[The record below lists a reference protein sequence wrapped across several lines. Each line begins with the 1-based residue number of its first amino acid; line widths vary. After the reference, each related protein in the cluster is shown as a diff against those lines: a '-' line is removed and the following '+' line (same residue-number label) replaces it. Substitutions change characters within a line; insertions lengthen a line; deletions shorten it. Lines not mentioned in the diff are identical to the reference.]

1 MPRQILSRLNAARR
15 LARDFR
21 TALKLQ
27 QQHRLAEAE
36 RLYRSVLDR
45 NPDHAQALYNL
56 GLLRIRQGR
65 LDGAIELFERAL
77 DRQPVFPE
85 AHNAAGIALRLSNR
99 HQEALDH
106 YQKALAAKPDY
117 AEVENNIGL
126 ALRALD
132 RQVEAIAHYQR
143 ALAIRPDYAE
153 AENNLGA
160 AWRALHRYDE
170 AARHYRQALTLNPA
184 SAAAHGNL
192 SAALQLQGRHDEA
205 LIHAERALAL
215 APGFAEA
222 HHGRGTILRTLGRL
236 DEARQAL
243 ERAIDLAP
251 RRAEFYRSLA
261 EAKHFTDDD
270 PHRALI
276 ETLARDM
283 TALPAEDRV
292 HLHFAL
298 GKVYDDLG
306 WHERAFSH
314 LTAGNAQK
322 RGQLLYNEEAV
333 LGRLDRFR
341 TLFSAE
347 VMRER
352 SGEGEPSPAPIFI
365 IGMPRSGTSLAE
377 QMLASHPEI
386 HGAGELGDFEAAVAA
401 LGGADGVPA
410 DIGPV
415 ELRAI
420 GADYLARV
428 TVLAPRARR
437 ITDKMP
443 ANFRFAGLIHL
454 ALPEARII
462 HMRRDPVDT
471 CLSCFSILFGGDQP
485 FAYDLGELGRYYAAY
500 QRLMQHWRAVLPPGV
515 MLDVQYET
523 LVGDFEAEAR
533 RMLAHCGL
541 EWDEACRDFHK
552 TQRPVHTA
560 SAVQVRQPLYR
571 SSIGRWRP
579 PEEALRPLLDALA
592 GADPAG

>member
-1 MPRQILSRLNAARR
+1 MPRHLLTRLNTARK
-15 LARDFR
+15 LTRDFR
-21 TALKLQ
+21 QALALQ
-27 QQHRLAEAE
+27 QQQRLAQAE
-36 RLYRSVLDR
+36 RVYASILER

-56 GLLRIRQGR
+56 GLLCVRQGR
-65 LDGAIELFERAL
+65 LDEAIVLFERAL
-77 DRQPVFPE
+77 DRQPIFPE
-85 AHNAAGIALRLSNR
+85 AHNAVGIALRLSNR
-99 HQEALDH
+99 HEEALEH

-132 RQVEAIAHYQR
+132 RQAESIAHYQR

-170 AARHYRQALTLNPA
+170 AARHYRQALALNPA

-192 SAALQLQGRHDEA
+192 SAALQLLGRHEEA
-205 LIHAERALAL
+205 LTHAERALAL

-276 ETLARDM
+276 ETLAGDM
-283 TALPAEDRV
+283 AALPAEDRV

-306 WHERAFSH
+306 EHKRAFSH
-314 LTAGNAQK
+314 LLAGNALK
-322 RGQLLYNEEAV
+322 RRQLAYDEAAV
-333 LGRLDRFR
+333 LGRLNRFR

-347 VMRER
+347 IIGER
-352 SGEGEPSPAPIFI
+352 AGQGEPSPAPIFI
-365 IGMPRSGTSLAE
+365 IGMPRSGTSLVE
-377 QMLASHPEI
+377 QMLASHPKI

-401 LGGADGVPA
+401 LGASDGVPV
-410 DIGPV
+410 DIGPA
-415 ELRAI
+415 ELREI
-420 GADYLARV
+420 GSDYLARV
-428 TVLAPRARR
+428 AARVPQAER

-454 ALPEARII
+454 ALPGARII
-462 HMRRDPVDT
+462 HMQRDPVDT

-500 QRLMQHWRAVLPPGV
+500 QRLMQHWRRVLPPGI
-515 MLDVQYET
+515 MLDVQYEA
-523 LVGDFEAEAR
+523 LVEDFEVQAR
-533 RMLAHCGL
+533 RVLAHCGL
-541 EWDEACRDFHK
+541 EWDEASRDFHK

-592 GADPAG
+592 G

>member
-1 MPRQILSRLNAARR
+1 MPRQILTRLNAARR

-36 RLYRSVLDR
+36 QLYGSVLDR

-65 LDGAIELFERAL
+65 LDEAIALFERAL
-77 DRQPVFPE
+77 DRQPDFPE
-85 AHNAAGIALRLSNR
+85 AHNAAGIALRLANR
-99 HQEALDH
+99 HQQALDH

-132 RQVEAIAHYQR
+132 RQAEALAHYQR

-170 AARHYRQALTLNPA
+170 AARHYRQALALNPD
-184 SAAAHGNL
+184 SAAAHGNF
-192 SAALQLQGRHDEA
+192 SAALQLQGRHEEA
-205 LIHAERALAL
+205 LTHAERALAL

-261 EAKHFTDDD
+261 EAKHFTAGD
-270 PHRALI
+270 PHRAMI

-283 TALPAEDRV
+283 AALPEEDQL

-306 WHERAFSH
+306 EHERAFSN
-314 LTAGNAQK
+314 LLAGNALK
-322 RGQLLYNEEAV
+322 RRQLAYDEAAV

-347 VMRER
+347 IIGER
-352 SGEGEPSPAPIFI
+352 AGQGEPSAAPIFI
-365 IGMPRSGTSLAE
+365 IGMPRSGTTLVE
-377 QMLASHPEI
+377 QMLASHPNV
-386 HGAGELGDFEAAVAA
+386 HGGGELGDFEAAVAA
-401 LGGADGVPA
+401 LGSADGVPA
-410 DIGPV
+410 DIGAA

-428 TVLAPRARR
+428 TALAPRARR

-454 ALPEARII
+454 ALPEARIV
-462 HMRRDPVDT
+462 HMQRDPVDT

-500 QRLMQHWRAVLPPGV
+500 QRLMQHWREVLPPGV
-515 MLDVQYET
+515 MLDVQYEA
-523 LVGDFEAEAR
+523 LVEDFEAQAR
-533 RMLAHCGL
+533 RIVAHCGL
-541 EWDEACRDFHK
+541 DWNDACRDFHK

-579 PEEALRPLLDALA
+579 TQEALRPLLDALEE
-592 GADPAG
+592 ADPDG